1 MTNNLTDTQKTD
13 AYASKMDFSEN
24 VMNTCVNRIT
34 KEEILKNGTS
44 MNWQFIINVRKHVEK
59 NIGNQQFNVDM
70 LCSLMGMSRTSFYNK
85 LKSLTDQA
93 PADYIRLIR
102 LEYAIRLLRE
112 GEHNITEIS
121 EMTGFNDARYFRQVF
136 KKYFKISPSQYSK
149 KIREHR

>member
-1 MTNNLTDTQKTD
+1 
-13 AYASKMDFSEN
+13 MDWN
-24 VMNTCVNRIT
+24 
-34 KEEILKNGTS
+34 
-44 MNWQFIINVRKHVEK
+44 FISTVKRHVEN
-59 NIGNQQFNVDM
+59 NIDNQSFNVET

-102 LEYAIRLLRE
+102 LEYAIRLLKE

-136 KKYFKISPSQYSK
+136 KKHFNVSPSQYGK